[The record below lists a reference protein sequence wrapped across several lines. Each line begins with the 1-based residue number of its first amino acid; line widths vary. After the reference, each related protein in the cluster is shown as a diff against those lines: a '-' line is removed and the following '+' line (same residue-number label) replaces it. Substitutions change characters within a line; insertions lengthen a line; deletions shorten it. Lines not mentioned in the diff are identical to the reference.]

1 MPYVQSCQKELNK
14 HRPDPLVGH
23 SQPKEYAMLV
33 SLFAAIRNW
42 ALYRRTVRELSDL
55 NARQLSE
62 LGIHK
67 SDIRRVARE
76 AVYGG
81 ATA

>member
-1 MPYVQSCQKELNK
+1 
-14 HRPDPLVGH
+14 
-23 SQPKEYAMLV
+23 MLV

-42 ALYRRTVRELSDL
+42 ALYRRTVRELSEL
-55 NARQLSE
+55 NARQLAE
-62 LGIHK
+62 LGIAQ
-67 SDIRRVARE
+67 SDIRRVAHD